1 MLNLAKTY
9 CMKFQKVQLYTI
21 CSTFMKYCPDLT
33 GIIQVFNIKYKSF
46 AELRPHVNIISFLLL
61 QN

>member
-1 MLNLAKTY
+1 
-9 CMKFQKVQLYTI
+9 MKIQKVQLYTI